1 MEYTSTIV
9 AKDSAK
15 FLSDYKEEIQAVI
28 TPNQPNF
35 VLAPMGSGKS
45 KLITDLAL
53 EYVGQNKVLI
63 VAPYKDNR
71 EAYTQA
77 CSYTRHA
84 PDFEN
89 GRDIAQRLKKAEK
102 EEKNVDLLFMY
113 GTTMLA
119 DMMNQG
125 EILELA
131 DEISGRKAPF
141 TFNDMDSAKAHIERL
156 ANRFAERVTR
166 NGLTILIDE
175 YDFLKIQVI
184 SEGTSKWFTTHNGT
198 VNVSAEVLLMAML
211 KALATHCTVIGF
223 SATDGGFIKANQ
235 LFIQWSVNTILVDIP
250 SSVTFASWSDVFV
263 TKQFAKNQL
272 FETLLRQ
279 ETKRKVLVQT
289 NKFNYKQLRI
299 LKECGRTVVVKL
311 LTDKHTVRA
320 DKRGLVQTEMQSLGF
335 KHLEN
340 LEDIK
345 AGGAY
350 YFNIGVQE
358 EGDLEAMFDVA
369 DVIAVNTSNSRTV
382 SILNTYAEEP
392 LVINL
397 ELSGPTSN
405 TIQTPGRFRNQPTRV
420 VNIYEVE
427 DVTADTLE
435 VESIRVANSTYR
447 LSPNQHAYIKDNNRY
462 ADIYEYVREFDTR
475 IINSVKNAVGKALSE
490 TTRLRRAT
498 LQDYLSTIDLA
509 EANYNHYKATVSKE
523 SLYKKSMFYIHLET
537 FKNSGTLSWNVETR
551 VAVESPDLI
560 KRLSADIALETK
572 DAMSSSEVIVA
583 IRSSVETVLGNE
595 TTDVKESVIAS
606 LIENSCNAITSY
618 RNPAFQVDCA
628 VYIDVDDECVD
639 DDDYVG
645 ECSEEDCD

>member
-1 MEYTSTIV
+1 MNYNKTIV
-9 AKDSAK
+9 AKESAK
-15 FLSDYKEEIQAVI
+15 YLSDYKEDIQVAI

-45 KLITDLAL
+45 RLITDLAL
-53 EYVGQNKVLI
+53 EYVSQNKVLI

-77 CSYTRHA
+77 CSYVRHA
-84 PDFEN
+84 PDFESY
-89 GRDIAQRLKKAEK
+89 RDITRRLEKAE
-102 EEKNVDLLFMY
+102 EEGKNEKLLFMY
-113 GTTMLA
+113 GSTMLA

-125 EILELA
+125 EILELEGEVSA
-131 DEISGRKAPF
+131 RKAPF
-141 TFNDMDSAKAHIERL
+141 TFTDMDSAKSHIERL

-184 SEGTSKWFTTHNGT
+184 SEGTSAWFTTHNGT

-211 KALATHCTVIGF
+211 KALATRCTVIGF
-223 SATDGGFIKANQ
+223 SATDGGFTKANQ

-250 SSVTFASWSDVFV
+250 SSVTFASWSDIFV
-263 TKQFAKNQL
+263 TKQIAKNQL

-279 ETKRKVLVQT
+279 EVNRKVLVQT

-320 DKRGLVQTEMQSLGF
+320 DEKGLVQTEMQSLGF

-397 ELSGPTSN
+397 EKSGPTSN
-405 TIQTPGRFRNQPTRV
+405 TIQTPGRFRKQPTRV

-435 VESIRVANSTYR
+435 VESNRVANSTYR
-447 LSPNQHAYIKDNNRY
+447 LSPNHHAYIKDNNRY
-462 ADIYEYVREFDTR
+462 ADIYEYVKEFNTR
-475 IINSVKNAVGKALSE
+475 IINSVKNAVGKALSA
-490 TTRLRRAT
+490 TTRLRRAA
-498 LQDYLSTIDLA
+498 LQVYFSTIDLDQA
-509 EANYNHYKATVSKE
+509 SYKHYRTTVSKD
-523 SLYKKSMFYIHLET
+523 SLYKKSMFYNHLET
-537 FKNSGTLSWNVETR
+537 FKDTGVLSWNVETK
-551 VAVESPDLI
+551 VDIESPNLDLI
-560 KRLSADIALETK
+560 KRLSADIAIETK
-572 DAMSSSEVIVA
+572 DIKSGSEVASV
-583 IRSSVETVLGNE
+583 IRSSVETVLVNE
-595 TTDVKESVIAS
+595 SADVKESVIAS
-606 LIENSCNAITSY
+606 IVENSSNVIASF
-618 RNPAFQVDCA
+618 RNLESQGYFDEFVDVDEFA
-628 VYIDVDDECVD
+628 EEYID
-639 DDDYVG
+639 
-645 ECSEEDCD
+645 